1 MRLSLQ
7 HCSPTDIDQL
17 THFPFRL
24 LARLPPDRLINLFY
38 GPSTP
43 QAHLASKRNFTSR
56 FADPTIVLLKVIDL
70 DSPADFEVRGIDAS
84 TGEFTGEIRKE
95 ARILAISQWKVVPK
109 YTPLTPPYGKELNDG
124 GMLITP
130 EMMTHLPT
138 AAEKDECA
146 AVLNVWLE
154 RRRREQKEAHLH
166 LALMVVDAD
175 FHRMGLGSMMADW
188 GNRVA
193 DALGVACWLEASDMG
208 KGLYE
213 KHGYVHMKEKK
224 WKLEGDGL
232 GHGLAQ
238 WVMRRPPKP
247 LPIVE
252 VHSDSRDDS
261 AKGHV
266 KAVASEAAGSGV

>member
-7 HCSPTDIDQL
+7 HCQLDDIDQL

-38 GPSTP
+38 GPNAA
-43 QAHLASKRNFTSR
+43 QGQLASKANFTSR
-56 FADPTIVLLKVIDL
+56 FADPTIVLLKVVDL
-70 DSPADFEVRGIDAS
+70 DSPADFEVRGIDAE
-84 TGEFTGEIRKE
+84 TGEFNGEIRRE
-95 ARILAISQWKVVPK
+95 VRILAISQWKVVPN
-109 YTPLTPPYGKELNDG
+109 YNPLTPPYGKELSDG
-124 GMLITP
+124 GILITP

-138 AAEKDECA
+138 QAEKDECA

-166 LALMVVDAD
+166 LALMIVDAD

-224 WKLEGDGL
+224 WKLEGEGL
-232 GHGLAQ
+232 GDGLAQ

-252 VHSDSRDDS
+252 VRS
-261 AKGHV
+261 ASKDESEKARI
-266 KAVASEAAGSGV
+266 KAVVSEVVAPEI